1 MALTVISENTTMT
14 DGTEQT
20 LVTDTT
26 GGVYVFKLD
35 TAAMINGDE
44 LEVRI
49 KNVTRSAGTER
60 LLYYAV
66 YKNAQAQPAKASPPC
81 PEDVSIEVTIKRT
94 AGGDRTYP
102 NKLLKL

>member
-1 MALTVISENTTMT
+1 MALTVVSENTTTT

-26 GGVYVFKLD
+26 GGVYVFKID
-35 TAAMINGDE
+35 TGAMVNGDE

-49 KNVTRSAGTER
+49 KNITRSAGTER

-81 PEDVSIEVTIKRT
+81 PEDISIKVTIKRT
-94 AGGDRTYP
+94 AGSDRAYP
-102 NKLLKL
+102 WKLLKL